1 MTLSNVLVL
10 LQVRNAIQRM
20 KDKKKALSFTVS
32 CQEALLPTSF
42 AMHPPEEGP
51 RCMFGLLWGDDVGK
65 KSHVFL
71 LFVSLSFSPV
81 GQCRPKDNLPGLGSI
96 LLYQGGVGLKV
107 PGIAVQMK

>member
-32 CQEALLPTSF
+32 CQEALLPASF

-107 PGIAVQMK
+107 PGTAVQMK